1 MSNKLKYA
9 LPLLASALLLTACG
23 SNDST
28 TSTSNAEAKQETK
41 TTNLE
46 EKINNKQKYITIQK
60 YINEDA
66 QSTKNKTSD
75 FIEKVSNDMASKQ
88 YELKHQDLTFGKY
101 GTIQG
106 IILTFEYKENKS
118 MSKQYK
124 IPYINLEYNQEK
136 LKEREVRWKKDSK
149 RT

>member
-9 LPLLASALLLTACG
+9 LPILASALLLTACS

-60 YINEDA
+60 YMNEDTI
-66 QSTKNKTSD
+66 SSENKTSD
-75 FIEKVSNDMASKQ
+75 FIEKTSNDMASKH

-101 GTIQG
+101 GSIKF
-106 IILTFEYKENKS
+106 IILTFEYKGE
-118 MSKQYK
+118 
-124 IPYINLEYNQEK
+124 
-136 LKEREVRWKKDSK
+136 
-149 RT
+149 

>member
-9 LPLLASALLLTACG
+9 LPLLTSALLLTAC
-23 SNDST
+23 STNDST

-60 YINEDA
+60 YINEN
-66 QSTKNKTSD
+66 TEYGGNKTSN
-75 FIEKVSNDMASKQ
+75 FIEKISNDMASKK

-106 IILTFEYKENKS
+106 VILTFEYKGE
-118 MSKQYK
+118 
-124 IPYINLEYNQEK
+124 
-136 LKEREVRWKKDSK
+136 
-149 RT
+149 

>member
-9 LPLLASALLLTACG
+9 LPILASALLLTACS

-60 YINEDA
+60 YMDEDTI
-66 QSTKNKTSD
+66 SSENKTSD
-75 FIEKVSNDMASKQ
+75 FIEKTSNDMASKQ
-88 YELKHQDLTFGKY
+88 YELKHQDLTFNKY
-101 GTIQG
+101 GSIKF
-106 IILTFEYKENKS
+106 IILTFEYKGE
-118 MSKQYK
+118 
-124 IPYINLEYNQEK
+124 
-136 LKEREVRWKKDSK
+136 
-149 RT
+149 